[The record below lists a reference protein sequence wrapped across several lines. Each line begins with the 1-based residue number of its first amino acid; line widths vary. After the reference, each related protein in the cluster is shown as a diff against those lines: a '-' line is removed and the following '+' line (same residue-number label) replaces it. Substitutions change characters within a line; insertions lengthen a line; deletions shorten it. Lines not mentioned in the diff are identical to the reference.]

1 MGTNYYFLTKDKALV
16 QEYFARKTDYGIED
30 KEYKLIDD
38 PYLAYEIHICK
49 FSSGWRSL
57 FQGHHCYS
65 SLKELD
71 LFYQE
76 HSGQLEIY
84 DEYNRLITWTEL
96 KKTAIDRATWSPV
109 PQKWVYELDE
119 IFLFN
124 KNKTLHTVECTPE
137 DADLWIPFD
146 HVVFQK
152 TEIEATKRFH
162 LNPSF
167 NLRVK
172 YWNDPDYPVDWTE
185 GDFS

>member
-38 PYLAYEIHICK
+38 PYFAYEIHICK

-84 DEYNRLITWTEL
+84 DEYNRLITWAEL

-109 PQKWVYELDE
+109 PQKWVYELDD
-119 IFLFN
+119 IFLFILLN
-124 KNKTLHTVECTPE
+124 AHPKTLISGF
-137 DADLWIPFD
+137 LLIMLSF
-146 HVVFQK
+146 
-152 TEIEATKRFH
+152 KRRKLKPPNDFISIH
-162 LNPSF
+162 L
-167 NLRVK
+167 LI
-172 YWNDPDYPVDWTE
+172 
-185 GDFS
+185 

>member
-16 QEYFARKTDYGIED
+16 QEYFARKTDYGVTDE
-30 KEYKLIDD
+30 EYRLTDD

-57 FQGHHCYS
+57 FQNHHCYS

-71 LFYQE
+71 LFYQK
-76 HSGQLEIY
+76 HCSQLEIY
-84 DEYNRLITWTEL
+84 DEYNRLIAWNEL
-96 KKTAIDRATWSPV
+96 KKAAIDRAALAPV
-109 PQKWVYELDE
+109 PQKWVYELDTL
-119 IFLFN
+119 FLSN
-124 KNKTLHTVECTPE
+124 KNKTLHTIDCIPE
-137 DADLWIPFD
+137 EAELWIPFD
-146 HVVFQK
+146 HVIFQR
-152 TEIEATKRFH
+152 TEMDATKRIH

-167 NLRVK
+167 GWMVK

>member
-1 MGTNYYFLTKDKALV
+1 MK
-16 QEYFARKTDYGIED
+16 I
-30 KEYKLIDD
+30 
-38 PYLAYEIHICK
+38 
-49 FSSGWRSL
+49 
-57 FQGHHCYS
+57 
-65 SLKELD
+65 
-71 LFYQE
+71 
-76 HSGQLEIY
+76 
-84 DEYNRLITWTEL
+84 
-96 KKTAIDRATWSPV
+96 V